1 MPLLDRLAAYLRE
14 KDLIAIYYLPNDQ
27 QSTVFLLYPTGS
39 VTFGFLDC
47 RSRIPYGVALR
58 VAVRDRF
65 FTFDH
70 LLSASPTNASHPQ
83 LPGTR
88 ESLKDISTLSCSDSP
103 EKPKSIKAQH
113 PSRPSHPQLPGTRE
127 SLERVSDTMD
137 LPKDIS
143 TLSCSDSPEKPK
155 SIKAQHPSTSSSDAK
170 MAASPDGG
178 QSAVEIDLDLFF
190 REQFRITFDE
200 LATVQGKGVAGM
212 TFLMFPVDA
221 HEELTLLS
229 EYLRR
234 HQVVIFS
241 NRFSE
246 DWERFV
252 KVVKEGIVLVSYNNR
267 WQLATHFVLTWD
279 DA

>member
-1 MPLLDRLAAYLRE
+1 
-14 KDLIAIYYLPNDQ
+14 
-27 QSTVFLLYPTGS
+27 

-47 RSRIPYGVALR
+47 HSHVPDGVALR
-58 VAVRDRF
+58 VAVRHKF
-65 FTFDH
+65 STFDCT
-70 LLSASPTNASHPQ
+70 SPTNVSRRQ
-83 LPGTR
+83 LPGT
-88 ESLKDISTLSCSDSP
+88 DISTLSCSDSP

-127 SLERVSDTMD
+127 SLERVSNTMD
-137 LPKDIS
+137 LSKDIS
-143 TLSCSDSPEKPK
+143 TLSCSNSPKKPK

-170 MAASPDGG
+170 TAASPDGG
-178 QSAVEIDLDLFF
+178 QSAVEIDLNLIF

-200 LATVQGKGVAGM
+200 LATVQGKGIAGM
-212 TFLMFPVDA
+212 AFLMFPVDA
-221 HEELTLLS
+221 QGELMLLS
-229 EYLRR
+229 ELFRR

-241 NRFSE
+241 NRLSE

-252 KVVKEGIVLVSYNNR
+252 KVVKEGIVLVSYNNQ

>member
-1 MPLLDRLAAYLRE
+1 
-14 KDLIAIYYLPNDQ
+14 
-27 QSTVFLLYPTGS
+27 
-39 VTFGFLDC
+39 
-47 RSRIPYGVALR
+47 
-58 VAVRDRF
+58 
-65 FTFDH
+65 
-70 LLSASPTNASHPQ
+70 
-83 LPGTR
+83 
-88 ESLKDISTLSCSDSP
+88 
-103 EKPKSIKAQH
+103 
-113 PSRPSHPQLPGTRE
+113 
-127 SLERVSDTMD
+127 MD

-212 TFLMFPVDA
+212 TFLMFPTDA
-221 HEELTLLS
+221 QGELALLS

-241 NRFSE
+241 NRVLE
-246 DWERFV
+246 DWERFA
-252 KVVKEGIVLVSYNNR
+252 KVVTEGIVLVSYITR
-267 WQLATHFVLTWD
+267 GQLATHFVLTLD